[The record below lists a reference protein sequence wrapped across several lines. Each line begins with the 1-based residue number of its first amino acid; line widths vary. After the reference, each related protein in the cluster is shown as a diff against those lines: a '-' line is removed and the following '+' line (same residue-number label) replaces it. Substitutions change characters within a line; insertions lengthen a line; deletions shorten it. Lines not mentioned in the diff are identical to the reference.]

1 LRPDRLQNA
10 GVGLARG
17 KARRLPTPASQE
29 RRRSREGRPS
39 PRLPS
44 ESQHGQNPVVDAPIV
59 GATTEHHLSAAA
71 AALDVALAQE
81 EIAALEQ
88 PYAMR
93 AATYF

>member
-1 LRPDRLQNA
+1 
-10 GVGLARG
+10 
-17 KARRLPTPASQE
+17 
-29 RRRSREGRPS
+29 
-39 PRLPS
+39 
-44 ESQHGQNPVVDAPIV
+44 VDAPIV